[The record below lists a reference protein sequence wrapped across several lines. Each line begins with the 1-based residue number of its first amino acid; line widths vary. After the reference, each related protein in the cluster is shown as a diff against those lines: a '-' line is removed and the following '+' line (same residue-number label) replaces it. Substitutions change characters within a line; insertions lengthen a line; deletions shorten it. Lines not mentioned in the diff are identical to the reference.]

1 MAAAEY
7 GPLPGGARALGDLMH
22 EALAVDGYAGEQ
34 LDPFGAVTTRV
45 ASIRARTSGRD
56 TLPGGASPV
65 RHVSVARARTR
76 KQHDPEPQRAVRAAG
91 HVVTTRRTRG
101 SSSG

>member
-1 MAAAEY
+1 MTRRFVVQEHAVR
-7 GPLPGGARALGDLMH
+7 PGDVHYDLMIEDGEVLVTFQL
-22 EALAVDGYAGEQ
+22 EA
-34 LDPFGAVTTRV
+34 P
-45 ASIRARTSGRD
+45 
-56 TLPGGASPV
+56 PGGASPV

-91 HVVTTRRTRG
+91 HVVTTRHTRG